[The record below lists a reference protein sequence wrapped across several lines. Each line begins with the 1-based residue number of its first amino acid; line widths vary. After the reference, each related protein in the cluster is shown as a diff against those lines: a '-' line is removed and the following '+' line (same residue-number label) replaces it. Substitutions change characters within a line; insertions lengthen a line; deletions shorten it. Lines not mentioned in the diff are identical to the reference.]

1 MVDVTHAMDDVMGS
15 PPLDVRAGQHDATMA
30 ELWLEHRTSLV
41 RLAAVL
47 LDDVGQAEDVVQ
59 EAYIR
64 ACAKP
69 RTLRDPQAALGYLRR
84 TVVNLA
90 RSSLRRRR
98 LAIRHS
104 PTLTARTD
112 DVVTADDA
120 TRIVERDAVVRAIRA
135 LPRRMRE
142 AVTLRYYLDLTEAQ
156 AAAVMG
162 VSVGSVKA
170 YTSRGLAQLA
180 SDLEGVR

>member
-1 MVDVTHAMDDVMGS
+1 MVKVTHAMGDVMGS
-15 PPLDVRAGQHDATMA
+15 VPLDLTAGNHDATMG
-30 ELWLEHRTSLV
+30 ELWLEHRAALV

-47 LDDVGQAEDVVQ
+47 LDDVGLAEDVVQ

-90 RSSLRRRR
+90 RSSLRRR
-98 LAIRHS
+98 LVANRHS
-104 PTLTARTD
+104 PTLTARAS

-120 TRIVERDAVVRAIRA
+120 TRIVERDAVVRAVRG

-142 AVTLRYYLDLTEAQ
+142 AITLRYYLDLTEAQ
-156 AAAVMG
+156 AAKAMG
-162 VSVGSVKA
+162 VSVGSVKS
-170 YTSRGLAQLA
+170 YTSRGLDQLA
-180 SDLEGVR
+180 RDLEGVR